1 MYSIVKKRK
10 THILDDVTMVRDEK
24 EGATVRQIDL
34 HPNQAVG
41 MPGQVVQRNA
51 LTKVNRSVIKS
62 LPVSG
67 PYCQQGT
74 LPTTN
79 RPTHRSRLR

>member
-10 THILDDVTMVRDEK
+10 THILDDVAMVGDEK
-24 EGATVRQIDL
+24 EGATVRQVDL
-34 HPNQAVG
+34 HPNQAIG

-51 LTKVNRSVIKS
+51 LTKVNRPVIKS

-67 PYCQQGT
+67 SSCQQGT
-74 LPTTN
+74 LPTKTH
-79 RPTHRSRLR
+79 PTHRSRLR